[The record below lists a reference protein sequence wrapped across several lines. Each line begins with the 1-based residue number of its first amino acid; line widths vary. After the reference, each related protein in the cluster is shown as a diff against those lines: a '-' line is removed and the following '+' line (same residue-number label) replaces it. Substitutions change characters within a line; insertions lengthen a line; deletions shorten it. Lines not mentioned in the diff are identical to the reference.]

1 MSLAL
6 LSDPGINHTT
16 ANDDHLQL
24 RAITSLYPDTS
35 ALGIQTIRHGI
46 STASNTVRRAN
57 SSGSRARKHT
67 NSPLKGR
74 F

>member
-35 ALGIQTIRHGI
+35 ALGIQTIRNHQHSQQHSEEGEFI
-46 STASNTVRRAN
+46 WKQGEKTHKQ
-57 SSGSRARKHT
+57 SS
-67 NSPLKGR
+67 
-74 F
+74 